1 MPATPTPTRMVGGLL
16 LGLTLAGCA
25 AGATAV
31 AKRDLDVQTRMTD
44 TVFLDPVAPHERT
57 VYVDIRNTSD
67 QPDLDIAPQVRDAV
81 AARGYRVVTDPQD
94 ARFILQ
100 ANVLQA
106 GRASQSASR
115 SAYDSGFGGTLLGG
129 AAGGAAGY
137 GLGAAGIGVNG
148 TVAAIGG
155 ALAGAAVAGLA
166 DAYVQDTSYTI
177 VTDVQVAERTTDGR
191 TLRQTFQADLAQGSS
206 GTLAQSGSGAT
217 DLRRYRTRIVS
228 TAEQVNLEW
237 PEAAP
242 LLVAGLSRS
251 IGGIF

>member
-1 MPATPTPTRMVGGLL
+1 MAAAPASTGMVGVLL
-16 LGLTLAGCA
+16 LALALAGCA
-25 AGATAV
+25 AGATAM
-31 AKRDLDVQTRMTD
+31 AKRQLDVQTRMTD
-44 TVFLDPVAPHERT
+44 TVFLDPVAPDART

-67 QPDLDIAPQVRDAV
+67 RPDLDIAPQVRDAV
-81 AARGYRVVTDPQD
+81 AARGYRVVSDAQD

-106 GRASQSASR
+106 GRTSQSASR
-115 SAYDSGFGGTLLGG
+115 SALDSGFGGTLLGG

-137 GLGAAGIGVNG
+137 GLGAAGVGVNG

-155 ALAGAAVAGLA
+155 ALAGAALAGLA
-166 DAYVQDTSYTI
+166 DAYVQDTSFTI

-191 TLRQTFQADLAQGSS
+191 TVRQSFQADLAQGSA
-206 GTLAQSGSGAT
+206 GTLTQSGGGST

-228 TAEQVNLEW
+228 TAERVNLEW
-237 PEAAP
+237 TEAAP
-242 LLVAGLSRS
+242 QLVAGLSRS